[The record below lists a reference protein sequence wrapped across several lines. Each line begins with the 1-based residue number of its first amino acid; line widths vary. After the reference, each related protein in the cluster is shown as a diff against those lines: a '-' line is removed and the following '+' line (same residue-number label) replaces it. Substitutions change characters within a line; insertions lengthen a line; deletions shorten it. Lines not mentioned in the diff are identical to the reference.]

1 MFNKS
6 LTLFVI
12 GLLASGSV
20 FAADLKI
27 GAVNVMALMQQ
38 SPQGERA
45 KKEMKDMEGEFGKRG
60 KKLEAEQKEIIT
72 LQERLQ
78 KDGSVM
84 SESERDK
91 LEKDI
96 ISKNRELRRAFDEAQ
111 QDANLRKNE
120 VLGRLQ
126 KEIMEAVQSLA
137 KDEGYDLIVG
147 DGVLYATSAIDLTS
161 KVESRLGGVS
171 GGGAPARSSSKR
183 SGGSAATAKEE

>member
-6 LTLFVI
+6 LSLLLM
-12 GLLASGSV
+12 GLLMSTAG
-20 FAADLKI
+20 FAADIKI

-60 KKLEAEQKEIIT
+60 KKLEAEQKEIIA

-96 ISKNRELRRAFDEAQ
+96 ISKNRELKRSFDEAQ
-111 QDANLRKNE
+111 QDANLRRNE

-126 KEIMEAVQSLA
+126 KEIMEAVQALA
-137 KDEGYDLIVG
+137 KEEGYDLIVG
-147 DGVLYATSAIDLTS
+147 DGVLYADQAIDLTS
-161 KVESRLGGVS
+161 RVESRLGAA
-171 GGGAPARSSSKR
+171 GGGGSSK
-183 SGGSAATAKEE
+183 SSKKSNKASE